1 MTTTVIKLQDL
12 RKEIKN
18 VKGTYF
24 TCVNQ
29 LYAYT
34 EFCPQLK
41 KILPQ
46 SKNKAKT
53 EEHEIACKEFVKF
66 GETLTRKVSK
76 IVDGV
81 RCTTEVT
88 YIKNNI
94 TLDECLRYFLN
105 VYNQD

>member
-1 MTTTVIKLQDL
+1 MEKTIKLQDL
-12 RKEIKN
+12 REEMKN

-24 TCVNQ
+24 LCVNT
-29 LYAYT
+29 LFAYA
-34 EFCPQLK
+34 EICPQLK

-53 EEHEIACKEFVKF
+53 EEHEKACKEFVKY
-66 GETLTRKVSK
+66 GEILTRRVSK
-76 IVDGV
+76 LIDGI

-94 TLDECLRYFLN
+94 TLDECLRYFLSI
-105 VYNQD
+105 YNNK

>member
-1 MTTTVIKLQDL
+1 MEKTIKLQDL
-12 RKEIKN
+12 RKEMKS

-24 TCVNQ
+24 LCVNT
-29 LYAYT
+29 LFAYA
-34 EFCPQLK
+34 EHCPQLK
-41 KILPQ
+41 KILPP

-53 EEHEIACKEFVKF
+53 EEHEKECKEFVKF

-88 YIKNNI
+88 YVKNNI
-94 TLDECLRYFLN
+94 TLDECLRYFLSI
-105 VYNQD
+105 YNNK

>member
-1 MTTTVIKLQDL
+1 MKENVKLSDL
-12 RKEIKN
+12 RKEMKN
-18 VKGTYF
+18 VKGTF
-24 TCVNQ
+24 FLCVNT
-29 LYAYT
+29 LFAYA
-34 EFCPQLK
+34 EVCPQLK

-53 EEHEIACKEFVKF
+53 AEHEQGCKDFVKF

-88 YIKNNI
+88 YIKNTI

-105 VYNQD
+105 IYNNK

>member
-1 MTTTVIKLQDL
+1 MKENVKLSDL
-12 RKEIKN
+12 RKEMKN
-18 VKGTYF
+18 VKGTFF

-34 EFCPQLK
+34 DFCPQLK
-41 KILPQ
+41 QILPP

-53 EEHEIACKEFVKF
+53 EEHENECKKFVHF
-66 GETLTRKVSK
+66 GENLTRKVSK

-88 YIKNNI
+88 YIKNTI
-94 TLDECLRYFLN
+94 TLDECLRYFFKI
-105 VYNQD
+105 YNQE